1 MFGHSRKFRQVLQ
14 EKWRDCYRVAYAWC
28 HDSDL
33 ASDLV
38 QEAITRCLKHK
49 HKFNTPEDVRLW
61 LFKVLA
67 NCWRDHLR
75 RQKNHIDIPDLN
87 LQSNTDV
94 ESEHY
99 RDQVIFHMKKA
110 YDALGQ
116 DQREV
121 LTLVVIEGFSYIE
134 VANILDIPTG
144 TVMSR
149 LCRARSRL
157 KELMADVY
165 PSDGPTT
172 KVWRIK

>member
-1 MFGHSRKFRQVLQ
+1 VFGQSRRFRQILQ
-14 EKWRDCYRVAYAWC
+14 EKWHDCYRVAYAWC

-38 QEAITRCLKHK
+38 QETISRCLKHK
-49 HKFNTPEDVRLW
+49 HKFKSPEDVRLW

-75 RQKNHIDIPDLN
+75 RQKPHIDIDDITLRGK
-87 LQSNTDV
+87 SDV

-99 RDQVIFHMKKA
+99 RDQILFHVNKA
-110 YDALGQ
+110 YEALTQ
-116 DQREV
+116 EQRQV
-121 LTLVVIEGFSYIE
+121 LTLVVIEGFSYVE
-134 VANILDIPTG
+134 VANILEIPTG

-165 PSDGPTT
+165 PSDGATT
-172 KVWRIK
+172 KLWRIK